1 MNVVP
6 LAWTLARDDDR
17 RKEKKKKKNDDPGSR
32 RRLFE
37 NEARLACSAF
47 VFFWEGIL
55 RARALYS
62 STLGRTERIFGET
75 FLCGANLKS
84 TLKNT
89 TKSTTTTTQ
98 RTKNLPLPNTRRTRL
113 RRRRLLRRRLRVFH
127 RCSGD
132 AHCSVLST
140 NRESQT

>member
-17 RKEKKKKKNDDPGSR
+17 RKEKKKKNDDPGRR

-37 NEARLACSAF
+37 NEARLAGSAF

-62 STLGRTERIFGET
+62 TRIFGET

-89 TKSTTTTTQ
+89 TKSTTTTTTTTR
-98 RTKNLPLPNTRRTRL
+98 RTKNLPLPNTRRKTRL
-113 RRRRLLRRRLRVFH
+113 YRRRRLLRRRLRVFH